1 MTQSLLQPAKSLQAR
16 LLSMVL
22 GLAALVW
29 FSAAVLTW
37 VDTQHELDELLD
49 GHLAQAAAL
58 LVVQQAGADDDD
70 HELVDAPS
78 LHKYAPKVAFQVF
91 HDGQLMTRSANAG
104 QQPMATQLAGFSTVR
119 MPDGE
124 QWRVFAAQGAETD
137 VQVFVG
143 EKVES
148 RDAIL
153 RAVLR
158 SVFWPLLIALPLL
171 AAAGWWSVRKGLEP
185 VRRLS
190 AELGR
195 REPQALEPLTLED
208 MPVELE
214 PLVDSLNAMLQRI
227 DHMVVAERRFTADA
241 AHELRTPIAAIR
253 AQAQVALGAGDD
265 VVERRHA
272 LQATLAGCD
281 RATRLVE
288 QLLTLARLEANPAVS
303 TVPVDLAAVVQR
315 IAADL
320 APAALA
326 KSQILELDA
335 QTGCALAVDEVL
347 LGVLVRNL
355 VDNASRYSPPG
366 AQIHVQVSQS
376 SEGPVLRV
384 QDSGPGLSEEALQRL
399 GERFFRVLGSDQP
412 GSGLGWSIVRRL
424 LDVFRARVQIEA
436 STQWGGLSV
445 TVTWPNSV

>member
-137 VQVFVG
+137 IQVFVG

-171 AAAGWWSVRKGLEP
+171 AACARQHLRMLGLLLHVQHCHRP
-185 VRRLS
+185 RQV
-190 AELGR
+190 
-195 REPQALEPLTLED
+195 
-208 MPVELE
+208 
-214 PLVDSLNAMLQRI
+214 
-227 DHMVVAERRFTADA
+227 
-241 AHELRTPIAAIR
+241 
-253 AQAQVALGAGDD
+253 AQVLCAKGVA
-265 VVERRHA
+265 
-272 LQATLAGCD
+272 ATVAAC
-281 RATRLVE
+281 T
-288 QLLTLARLEANPAVS
+288 QPSHCLLHHC
-303 TVPVDLAAVVQR
+303 
-315 IAADL
+315 
-320 APAALA
+320 
-326 KSQILELDA
+326 
-335 QTGCALAVDEVL
+335 G
-347 LGVLVRNL
+347 
-355 VDNASRYSPPG
+355 
-366 AQIHVQVSQS
+366 H
-376 SEGPVLRV
+376 
-384 QDSGPGLSEEALQRL
+384 
-399 GERFFRVLGSDQP
+399 
-412 GSGLGWSIVRRL
+412 
-424 LDVFRARVQIEA
+424 
-436 STQWGGLSV
+436 
-445 TVTWPNSV
+445 